1 MDPSPLWSVLFVAG
15 SLLLPPAAA
24 RPPIRGAS
32 AIAIEFDVTENPG
45 RWEVLRDAL
54 LAPSVTDM
62 DGQASLDRYKVTGR
76 AATSAPAWSGTV
88 AGREMFDGT
97 SQPGID
103 VAGAQHE
110 NLPEQ
115 RAQPSA
121 PRSVH
126 ASAMSGTCCARD
138 PAPVEPLGQESPAS
152 GGDLRAPTRDRF
164 ASVRWPAANRDVRA
178 DEATCT
184 AVGAASG
191 IGLALRLVA
200 QQFGA
205 PVAQL
210 LDEYQAYR
218 PGWQGRD

>member
-24 RPPIRGAS
+24 KRPIQGAS
-32 AIAIEFDVTENPG
+32 AIANEFDVREQPS
-45 RWEVLRDAL
+45 RWEVLRDGL
-54 LAPSVTDM
+54 LAPAAA
-62 DGQASLDRYKVTGR
+62 GIHRQASLDPYTVIGR
-76 AATSAPAWSGTV
+76 AGKSTRAGSGTV
-88 AGREMFDGT
+88 PDREVPDGA
-97 SQPGID
+97 SRPGGD
-103 VAGAQHE
+103 AAGAQHE
-110 NLPEQ
+110 NSPE
-115 RAQPSA
+115 RSARPST

-126 ASAMSGTCCARD
+126 ASAMSGCGCARY
-138 PAPVEPLGQESPAS
+138 PAPAGPLEQESPAS
-152 GGDLRAPTRDRF
+152 GRDLRAPTRDRF
-164 ASVRWPAANRDVRA
+164 AGVRWSVGNRDAQA
-178 DEATCT
+178 DEAACT
-184 AVGAASG
+184 AQGATSG